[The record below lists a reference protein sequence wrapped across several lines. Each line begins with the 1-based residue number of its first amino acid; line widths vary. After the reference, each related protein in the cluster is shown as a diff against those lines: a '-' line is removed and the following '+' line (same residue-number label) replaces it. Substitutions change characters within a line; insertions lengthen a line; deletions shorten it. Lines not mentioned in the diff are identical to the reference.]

1 MLRGFFT
8 TREEGEA
15 AEKGNQ
21 SGGGGGHG
29 GHGGSFRPGGDE
41 MRWDPTLQKPQP
53 VCELTNP
60 LAVQC
65 QDPDSSALVFS
76 CQIHFYNIPL
86 VNSKR

>member
-1 MLRGFFT
+1 M
-8 TREEGEA
+8 A
-15 AEKGNQ
+15 AATGC
-21 SGGGGGHG
+21 S
-29 GHGGSFRPGGDE
+29 SRPAADE
-41 MRWDPTLQKPQP
+41 MRWDPTLQSPQP

>member
-1 MLRGFFT
+1 MLCFFFT

-21 SGGGGGHG
+21 SGGSGG